1 MVQLSEEKIIQQRS
15 TEILRLPTHIPWA
28 APPHAPYE
36 YVGSSVRP
44 VRAPNQ
50 NRNPLPMAP
59 GCGGRGRG
67 QGGPAPG
74 RDGDHDDVSVRFDV
88 RISLC
93 SINECMSGVLN
104 KSALPA
110 RPCPPPFLPMPP
122 NKGLAA
128 PWDVGNN
135 YDCRGRRRRRW
146 GSVVRV
152 RCHCLSVRCSVPRAT
167 YAHTSHA
174 HGM

>member
-1 MVQLSEEKIIQQRS
+1 MDWQSNPKVTIQQS
-15 TEILRLPTHIPWA
+15 TKMDFQSKSNPKKDWIFGFVQIHNPILPT
-28 APPHAPYE
+28 
-36 YVGSSVRP
+36 S
-44 VRAPNQ
+44 
-50 NRNPLPMAP
+50 
-59 GCGGRGRG
+59 
-67 QGGPAPG
+67 
-74 RDGDHDDVSVRFDV
+74 DDVSVRFDV
-88 RISLC
+88 HISLC

-135 YDCRGRRRRRW
+135 YDCRGGRRRRRW